1 MRLINLKNLRKH
13 KSKKKT
19 LTFENENRLLKGR
32 QNFIIVLKA
41 NYFQQENKHEKKD
54 VFWT

>member
-41 NYFQQENKHEKKD
+41 NYFQQENKHKKKD
-54 VFWT
+54 VLWT